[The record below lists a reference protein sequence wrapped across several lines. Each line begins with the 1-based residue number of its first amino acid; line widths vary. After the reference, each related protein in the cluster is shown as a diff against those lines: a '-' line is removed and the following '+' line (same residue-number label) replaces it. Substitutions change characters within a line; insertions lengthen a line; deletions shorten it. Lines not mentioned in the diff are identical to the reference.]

1 VDGLVQNTVQTA
13 GDTNELVRNLRT
25 AMMGKATSKPVA
37 MPLPKLPEVPA
48 HLRIDA
54 AIAPSPASPQPAVT
68 MVLPEVAAPAHK
80 PVQTDLSALR
90 SVKKVGMGK
99 FMAAFAA
106 ITLLGLVGIWNGNRA
121 YGPEMYGHTGMVP
134 AAEASSKN
142 LNYAVFDL
150 NLNIRQLREEQIK
163 RMPKA
168 HDVVLLGA
176 SHWQE
181 GDRETLA
188 PGVDFFNSHI
198 HRDYW
203 EDLLGMV
210 NLYVKYDRLPKKMI
224 ISIRDNQF
232 KPVELRR
239 DFLWEPGI
247 GSYHEMTQRLGIKAQ
262 PFYKTLPYDRMR
274 ALVSLPMLFENATR
288 WYNATERP
296 HETTER
302 QFETLDTLLPDGSIV
317 WSRQRMKFFDQER
330 SLRESMAFVE
340 FRRNDPPVVDPKGVA
355 AFEETLKFLK
365 EKGVEVSFVKPPF
378 NPIYFDAVQ
387 QGTYAEGLKNIE
399 KLIEDLA
406 SRHGLKVY
414 GSYNPHDIGCEA
426 SVYIDAEHAN
436 NSCLAK
442 VLAPFVADHLG
453 KDKSS

>member
-1 VDGLVQNTVQTA
+1 VDGLSKNTEGA
-13 GDTNELVRNLRT
+13 KLDTNDLVRHLR
-25 AMMGKATSKPVA
+25 AGMMSGGKAKPVA
-37 MPLPKLPEVPA
+37 MPSPKLPEVPE

-54 AIAPSPASPQPAVT
+54 APVVAQSQPLDVYAI
-68 MVLPEVAAPAHK
+68 
-80 PVQTDLSALR
+80 R
-90 SVKKVGMGK
+90 STKKVSMRK
-99 FMAAFAA
+99 YVAAFASL
-106 ITLLGLVGIWNGNRA
+106 TVLGLVGIWNGNRA
-121 YGPEMYGHTGMVP
+121 YGPEMYGYTGMVP
-134 AAEASSKN
+134 AAEASAN
-142 LNYAVFDL
+142 NQNYAVFDL
-150 NLNIRQLREEQIK
+150 NLNIRQLREEQIR

-168 HDVVLLGA
+168 PEVVLLGA

-181 GDRETLA
+181 GDQKTIA

-210 NLYVKYDRLPKKMI
+210 NLYVKYDRLPKKML

-247 GSYHEMTQRLGIKAQ
+247 PSYHEMTKRLGIEAQ

-288 WYNATERP
+288 WHNATERP
-296 HETTER
+296 GPTDKTR
-302 QFETLDTLLPDGSIV
+302 FETLDVLLPDGSII
-317 WSRQRMKFFDQER
+317 WSNQRMKLFDQER
-330 SLRESMAFVE
+330 SLRESMTFVE

-355 AFEETLKFLK
+355 AFEKTLEFLK

-378 NPIYFDAVQ
+378 NPIYYDAVQ
-387 QGTYAEGLKNIE
+387 EGTYAQGLKNIE
-399 KLIEDLA
+399 KLIDDLA
-406 SRHGLKVY
+406 ARHGLKVY
-414 GSYNPHDIGCEA
+414 GSYNPHDVGCEA
-426 SVYIDAEHAN
+426 TVYIDAEHAN
-436 NSCLAK
+436 SSCLAK

-453 KDKSS
+453 KGKSS